1 MTDDGDTQ
9 TAGEREVDYSTE
21 MGGGAPATGMT
32 DTFNP
37 GAHVR
42 DVLDRTTDEPGSF
55 NEGERPDRNDTHT

>member
-1 MTDDGDTQ
+1 MTDDRDIE

-21 MGGGAPATGMT
+21 MGGGAPGTGQA

-42 DVLDRTTDEPGSF
+42 DARDRTTDEPGSF
-55 NEGERPDRNDTHT
+55 DEGERPDVDETLT